1 MINIDLTLTG
11 ITGSSATA
19 NQTSQLSS
27 LSAQSF
33 TELLSEAFS
42 ETLSKLGINPSSIQL
57 SFQDEPSQTSAASQ
71 TPAASAT
78 PATIQTPVA
87 TQTATASQAP
97 AASAATVASLTSAAS
112 LISATAVA
120 PPTTSTPTIAST
132 PATASSTGSSSQTWY
147 ASTPADDAYW
157 AAQPAAVQQ
166 LRGIQD
172 INERKDLGE
181 QLASEGY
188 SIDVPIMVW
197 GWDAGKV
204 TAARE
209 SYGYTWVPS
218 ALQQPVA
225 AAPGIT
231 GGGITPYDP
240 NNPPSGSI
248 QVPPAQN
255 S

>member
-19 NQTSQLSS
+19 TPTSQLSS

-42 ETLSKLGINPSSIQL
+42 ETLSKLGINPSSIKF

-97 AASAATVASLTSAAS
+97 AASAAAVAS